1 MIPFSVGSSF
11 YLIDSNKIPL
21 ADSALSRFALI
32 SLRTY
37 AEEAS
42 ASAVPMNTSTPESL
56 RFFSSPQM
64 IDLLQ
69 VPINAVPSH
78 QSSPGTTSEEASG
91 ADKTAPPQQS
101 ESWGSGVASPLK
113 GIYLEA
119 DCMSHINTNK
129 AFELAVGLHDV
140 LPDLEETGEVRQK
153 SALNSNSFPYP
164 FIRLISLLELPRN

>member
-1 MIPFSVGSSF
+1 
-11 YLIDSNKIPL
+11 
-21 ADSALSRFALI
+21 
-32 SLRTY
+32 
-37 AEEAS
+37 
-42 ASAVPMNTSTPESL
+42 MNTSTPESL

-91 ADKTAPPQQS
+91 ADKT
-101 ESWGSGVASPLK
+101 
-113 GIYLEA
+113 
-119 DCMSHINTNK
+119 
-129 AFELAVGLHDV
+129 
-140 LPDLEETGEVRQK
+140 DLEETGEVRQK